1 MILEVWKRLTDLLL
15 RRVASPIMVT
25 SLSIILVGCPAFVNQ
40 APISILDADPQTG
53 EAPLIVQFD
62 ASQSFDPDG
71 TIVLFEWDFN
81 DGSSI
86 ATGQSPSHEFQ
97 TEGSFNVLLTVTDNF
112 GSKNTGSLQIDVSAE
127 KIYFSSDQ
135 TGDQEIFVMD
145 SAGGSE
151 SQVTNNV
158 NTDIF
163 PSLVPNT
170 RNKIAFAT
178 DRNNPGVLFDI
189 FSSNTDGSL
198 PTNLTVQTA
207 SNSIQPTWSPDGEFL
222 AYADDRGGTFEIYIA
237 TKTGTLL
244 TGGDPLISEGANLAI
259 APAWRPV
266 LISRT
271 GTMETYQVA
280 YVRHDTGTL
289 DNDILTVEFTIDT
302 SASPPSISGVST
314 TNLVV
319 DAANSDGATGG
330 PIFTLG
336 TLPGSSTPSWMADG
350 SRLAFTRDV
359 GGPNLDIFTVA
370 SDGTDIKN
378 VNAECFSGNASQ
390 AGTNEF
396 DPYWAENG
404 DVIFVSDRGGTNQV
418 FKVNCSGTGVVT
430 QLTTLGTENVFPA
443 EVED

>member
-1 MILEVWKRLTDLLL
+1 
-15 RRVASPIMVT
+15 MVT

-40 APISILDADPQTG
+40 APISILDANPQTG
-53 EAPLIVQFD
+53 EAPLDVQFD
-62 ASQSFDPDG
+62 GSQSFDPDG

-86 ATGQSPSHEFQ
+86 ATGQSPSHEFE

-112 GSKNTGSLQIDVSAE
+112 GSKNTGSLQIDVGAE

-158 NTDIF
+158 NSDIF

-170 RNKIAFAT
+170 RNKLAFAT
-178 DRNNPGVLFDI
+178 DRNNPGVFFDI

-198 PTNLTVQTA
+198 PTNLTVQTS
-207 SNSIQPTWSPDGEFL
+207 SNSIEPSWSPDGEFI
-222 AYADDRGGTFEIYIA
+222 AYADDRGGAFEIYIA
-237 TKTGTLL
+237 TKAGTLL

-266 LISRT
+266 LISQT
-271 GTMETYQVA
+271 GTMETYQIA

-289 DNDILTVEFTIDT
+289 DNDILIVEFTIDT

-314 TNLVV
+314 SNIVV
-319 DAANSDGATGG
+319 DAANIDGASGG
-330 PIFTLG
+330 PVFTLAA
-336 TLPGSSTPSWMADG
+336 LPGSSTPSWNSDG
-350 SRLAFTRDV
+350 TRLAFTREV
-359 GGPNLDIFTVA
+359 APGNLDVFTVA
-370 SDGTDIKN
+370 ADGTDIKN
-378 VNAECFSGNASQ
+378 LNAECFSGNASQ
-390 AGTNEF
+390 AGSNEF
-396 DPYWAENG
+396 DPYWAEND
-404 DVIFVSDRGGTNQV
+404 DVIFVSDRGGTDQIY
-418 FKVNCSGTGVVT
+418 KVSCSGSGVVT
-430 QLTTLGTENVFPA
+430 LLTSLGTVNVGPA
-443 EVED
+443 GVSEE